1 MATTKAVIYQRHS
14 IRILLGQAALI
25 GAGYLAKRLVLE
37 PEFRRRML
45 AAAQRALDVVRRG
58 LGKLAPDGVQGS
70 AAQRSGHA
78 QPSSVQRSTP
88 TVLDWSPGN
97 STPHG
102 GA

>member
-1 MATTKAVIYQRHS
+1 MATTRAVIHQRGS
-14 IRILLGQAALI
+14 IRILLRQAALI

-45 AAAQRALDVVRRG
+45 AAAQRALEVVRRG
-58 LGKLAPDGVQGS
+58 LGKLAPEDVQGS

-78 QPSSVQRSTP
+78 QPSSVQPRTP
-88 TVLDWSPGN
+88 KVMDWSPGD